1 MKRIEAIIKSFK
13 LDEVKDRLHQIGVRG
28 MTASEVRGFGRTG
41 GKREVYRGSTYTV
54 DFVPKVRV
62 QIVVDDDMVQPVVD
76 AIIAAARTGEIGDGK
91 IFISPMSDV
100 IRVRTGEHGREAI

>member
-13 LDEVKDRLHQIGVRG
+13 LDEVKDRLYQVGARG
-28 MTASEVRGFGRTG
+28 MTVSEVRGFGRTG

-62 QIVVDDDMVQPVVD
+62 QIVVDDEMVNPIVD
-76 AIIAAARTGEIGDGK
+76 AILASARTGEIGDGK
-91 IFISPMSDV
+91 IFISPVGDV
-100 IRVRTGEHGREAI
+100 IRIRTGERGPEAV

>member
-13 LDEVKDRLHQIGVRG
+13 LDEVKDRIYQAGARG

-62 QIVVDDDMVQPVVD
+62 QVVVDDDLVQPVID

-91 IFISPMSDV
+91 IFVSPMAEV
-100 IRVRTGEHGREAI
+100 IRVRTGERGREAI